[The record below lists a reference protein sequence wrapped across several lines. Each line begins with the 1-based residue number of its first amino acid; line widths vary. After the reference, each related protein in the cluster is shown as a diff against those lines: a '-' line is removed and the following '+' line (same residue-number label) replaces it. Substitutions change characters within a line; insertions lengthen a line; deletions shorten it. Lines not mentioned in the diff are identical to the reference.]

1 MNWRRRI
8 SWLLQEFDFR
18 TDRKRILFLLEAL
31 GITLLICQVFY
42 SSLTAFIFLLPL
54 TAAIYLQSKKRE
66 DEKRCQELV
75 TEFKECMNSLLTAL
89 KAGYSCEN
97 AFRAA
102 EEEMIVF
109 YGKHSEIVCGLNRIV
124 GGLDS
129 NVPLEELLR
138 GFASESRSEEIR
150 DFAEIFAIARKS
162 GGNMTDILQRT
173 ISQIQNR
180 MDVEREIRVLM
191 SSKKLEQTIMDVV
204 PFGIIAYIG
213 ITSRG
218 FFDVLYHNA
227 AGVLI
232 MTACLLAYLGAFV
245 LSEKIA
251 AIKV

>member
-1 MNWRRRI
+1 
-8 SWLLQEFDFR
+8 
-18 TDRKRILFLLEAL
+18 
-31 GITLLICQVFY
+31 
-42 SSLTAFIFLLPL
+42 
-54 TAAIYLQSKKRE
+54 
-66 DEKRCQELV
+66 
-75 TEFKECMNSLLTAL
+75 
-89 KAGYSCEN
+89 
-97 AFRAA
+97 
-102 EEEMIVF
+102 
-109 YGKHSEIVCGLNRIV
+109 
-124 GGLDS
+124 
-129 NVPLEELLR
+129 
-138 GFASESRSEEIR
+138 
-150 DFAEIFAIARKS
+150 
-162 GGNMTDILQRT
+162 
-173 ISQIQNR
+173 

>member
-1 MNWRRRI
+1 MKKFI
-8 SWLLQEFDFR
+8 AMFMCA
-18 TDRKRILFLLEAL
+18 AL
-31 GITLLICQVFY
+31 MACVSVSAQDIY
-42 SSLTAFIFLLPL
+42 K
-54 TAAIYLQSKKRE
+54 TAANVPMVQLNNGVLMPQFGLGTFMQPSDAICKQS
-66 DEKRCQELV
+66 C
-75 TEFKECMNSLLTAL
+75 LTAL

-109 YGKHSEIVCGLNRIV
+109 YGKHSEIVHGLNRIV

-218 FFDVLYHNA
+218 FFDVLYHNT
-227 AGVLI
+227 AGILI

>member
-42 SSLTAFIFLLPL
+42 SSLTVFIFLLPL
-54 TAAIYLQSKKRE
+54 TAAIYLRSKKRE

-109 YGKHSEIVCGLNRIV
+109 YGKHSEIVHGLNRIV

-180 MDVEREIRVLM
+180 MAVER
-191 SSKKLEQTIMDVV
+191 EQTIMDVV

-218 FFDVLYHNA
+218 FFDVLYHNT
-227 AGVLI
+227 AGILI